1 MTEGVEAR
9 SSTTTMVIES
19 KNGEAGQPLVRV
31 SKRTVTDDLYTTF
44 SSPMAWILVLALVI
58 TWSCVAIIMFDLMD
72 YKGITGVPPPPAVRK
87 AIKEAGRSRGS
98 IQHISSDP
106 MKVVNEAVEES
117 TGWGNL
123 LLTFASNLVAPEEEE
138 EIEGELHPV
147 KKKDIGWYVEED
159 HHAESEKGGT
169 EGTMAMLS
177 RFIAAFL
184 PSRKQGL
191 CLPVLNTLI

>member
-44 SSPMAWILVLALVI
+44 SSPMAWILVLALVV

-72 YKGITGVPPPPAVRK
+72 YKGLTGVPPPPAVRK

-106 MKVVNEAVEES
+106 MKMVNEAVEES

-123 LLTFASNLVAPEEEE
+123 LLTFASSLVAPEEED

-147 KKKDIGWYVEED
+147 KKK
-159 HHAESEKGGT
+159 
-169 EGTMAMLS
+169 
-177 RFIAAFL
+177 AAFL
-184 PSRKQGL
+184 PSRKQVSVG
-191 CLPVLNTLI
+191 CLEGVVT

>member
-1 MTEGVEAR
+1 QTR

-138 EIEGELHPV
+138 EIEAFHT
-147 KKKDIGWYVEED
+147 EE
-159 HHAESEKGGT
+159 
-169 EGTMAMLS
+169 
-177 RFIAAFL
+177 F
-184 PSRKQGL
+184 
-191 CLPVLNTLI
+191 